1 MSSATTSSG
10 FLRKDLLTALSTSI
24 ASVTESN
31 FNEKADYICSVILE
45 LLQPT
50 KTAVCTLISS
60 IIEAYSNALVTTAP
74 PNLWATRA
82 IDEIIN
88 DIPIIQQEKEVS
100 VRLLCKLAM
109 ITTRDIARQK
119 AVGIVIPPITPRTPL
134 YPTDLIIDIHN
145 LIHLKCDI
153 NINTTTF
160 DADSIM
166 LRDAILRTF
175 LTSLVHD
182 NLEDA
187 QTLIKMIMTRCGRTK
202 CAYDEMHQHL
212 MSDIGEDDERI
223 WMSLGFTISNS
234 APETKKKTNQ
244 QKTDAAWGLWRT
256 MYKYTDDEDARDFV
270 ARLASLYTY
279 KWTPARRH
287 LNTNLMMYALHV
299 VMSRCS
305 IEQDI
310 FEPDFMDLVQVS
322 EIRMIQQLSS
332 SSS

>member
-1 MSSATTSSG
+1 MPSAITSSG
-10 FLRKDLLTALSTSI
+10 FLRRDLLTALSTSI

-31 FNEKADYICSVILE
+31 LNEKADYICSVILE
-45 LLQPT
+45 LLHP

-60 IIEAYSNALVTTAP
+60 IIEAYSNALVITAP

-88 DIPIIQQEKEVS
+88 DLPIIQQEKEVS
-100 VRLLCKLAM
+100 VRLLCKLVM

-119 AVGIVIPPITPRTPL
+119 MVSIIPQKPPPRI
-134 YPTDLIIDIHN
+134 YPTDLIIDTHHN
-145 LIHLKCDI
+145 IIQLTCDI
-153 NINTTTF
+153 TVNITTF
-160 DADSIM
+160 DTEPNI

-175 LTSLVHD
+175 LTSLVND

-212 MSDIGEDDERI
+212 MSDIGEDERI
-223 WMSLGFTISNS
+223 WMSLGFTISDS
-234 APETKKKTNQ
+234 APETKKKTNP
-244 QKTDAAWGLWRT
+244 DAAWGLWRT

-270 ARLASLYTY
+270 ARMASLYTY

-287 LNTNLMMYALHV
+287 LNTNLLMYALQV
-299 VMSRCS
+299 VMSRCC

-322 EIRMIQQLSS
+322 EIRMIQQLNSS
-332 SSS
+332 SS

>member
-1 MSSATTSSG
+1 MPSAITSSG
-10 FLRKDLLTALSTSI
+10 FLRRDLLTALSTSI

-31 FNEKADYICSVILE
+31 LNEKADYICSVILE
-45 LLQPT
+45 LLQP
-50 KTAVCTLISS
+50 KTAACTLISS

-88 DIPIIQQEKEVS
+88 DLPIIQQEKEVS
-100 VRLLCKLAM
+100 VRLLCKLVM

-119 AVGIVIPPITPRTPL
+119 MVGIVIPPKNPRI
-134 YPTDLIIDIHN
+134 YPTDLIIDMHN

-153 NINTTTF
+153 TINITTF
-160 DADSIM
+160 DTEPNI

-212 MSDIGEDDERI
+212 MSDIGEDERI
-223 WMSLGFTISNS
+223 WMSLGFTISDS
-234 APETKKKTNQ
+234 APETKKKTNP
-244 QKTDAAWGLWRT
+244 DAAWGLWRT

-270 ARLASLYTY
+270 ARMASLYTY

-287 LNTNLMMYALHV
+287 LNTNLLMYALQV
-299 VMSRCS
+299 VMSRCC

-332 SSS
+332 SS

>member
-10 FLRKDLLTALSTSI
+10 FLRRDLLTALSTSI
-24 ASVTESN
+24 ANVTESN

-45 LLQPT
+45 LIHP
-50 KTAVCTLISS
+50 KTAICTLISS

-82 IDEIIN
+82 IDEIIY
-88 DIPIIQQEKEVS
+88 DLPIIQQEKEVS
-100 VRLLCKLAM
+100 VRLLCKLVM

-119 AVGIVIPPITPRTPL
+119 MVGIVIPPKNPRI
-134 YPTDLIIDIHN
+134 YPTDLIIDMHN

-153 NINTTTF
+153 TINITTF
-160 DADSIM
+160 DTEPNI